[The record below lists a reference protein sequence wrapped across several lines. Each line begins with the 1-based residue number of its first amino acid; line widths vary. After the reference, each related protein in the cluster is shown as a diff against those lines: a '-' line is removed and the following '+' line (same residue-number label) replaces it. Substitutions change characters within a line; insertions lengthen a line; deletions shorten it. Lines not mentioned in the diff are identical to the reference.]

1 MAKKVSRIIS
11 VSILALALI
20 AVLMALRAPSATLV
34 PVSAQDVKSFDEKIL
49 SLEQAHQQGVSQTA
63 HITETELTSKLQ
75 QGLDEIPPDGGTV
88 VLKAASVHL
97 EGDGFVGVFTL
108 DASGK
113 ELYLTMTG
121 TLGVLDGRLQIQP
134 STAKLGSLPIPAMA
148 FRHFCKDSLTL
159 PRPASACGFLNSSRT
174 CISKTASCWCKRNDQ
189 PKPAP
194 RREWASR
201 TPREF

>member
-1 MAKKVSRIIS
+1 MAKKVSRVIS

-34 PVSAQDVKSFDEKIL
+34 PVSAQDVKSFDEKIV
-49 SLEQAHQQGVSQTA
+49 SLGQAHQQGSPHTV

-75 QGLDEIPPDGGTV
+75 QGLDEIPPDGGAV
-88 VLKAASVHL
+88 VLKAASVQL

-121 TLGVLDGRLQIQP
+121 TLGVLDGRLQILP
-134 STAKLGSLPIPAMA
+134 STAKLGSLPIPGVA
-148 FRHFCKDSLTL
+148 FRRILQRQFDTPETRERLRLPEFIKDVHIENGELL
-159 PRPASACGFLNSSRT
+159 VEA
-174 CISKTASCWCKRNDQ
+174 Q
-189 PKPAP
+189 
-194 RREWASR
+194 
-201 TPREF
+201 

>member
-34 PVSAQDVKSFDEKIL
+34 PVSAQDVKAFDEKIL
-49 SLEQAHQQGVSQTA
+49 SLEQAHQQGVSHTA
-63 HITETELTSKLQ
+63 HIREAELTSKLQ
-75 QGLDEIPPDGGTV
+75 QGLDEIPPDRGAI
-88 VLKAASVHL
+88 VLKAASVQL
-97 EGDGFVGVFTL
+97 EGGGFVGVFTL

-148 FRHFCKDSLTL
+148 FRHVLQKQFDSPETRERLRLPEFIKDVHIENGELLVET
-159 PRPASACGFLNSSRT
+159 R
-174 CISKTASCWCKRNDQ
+174 
-189 PKPAP
+189 
-194 RREWASR
+194 
-201 TPREF
+201 

>member
-11 VSILALALI
+11 ISILVLALI

-34 PVSAQDVKSFDEKIL
+34 PASAQDAKSFDEKIL
-49 SLEQAHQQGVSQTA
+49 SLEQAHLQGAPHTA
-63 HITETELTSKLQ
+63 HFTEAELSSKLQ

-88 VLKAASVHL
+88 VLKAASVQL

-121 TLGVLDGRLQIQP
+121 TLGVNDGRLQIQP
-134 STAKLGSLPIPAMA
+134 SSAKLGSLPIPAMA
-148 FRHFCKDSLTL
+148 FRRILARQFDSPQTRERLRLPDFIKDVHIENGELL
-159 PRPASACGFLNSSRT
+159 VEA
-174 CISKTASCWCKRNDQ
+174 Q
-189 PKPAP
+189 
-194 RREWASR
+194 
-201 TPREF
+201 

>member
-34 PVSAQDVKSFDEKIL
+34 PVSAQDIESFDEKIL
-49 SLEQAHQQGVSQTA
+49 SLEQAHPQGATQTV

-75 QGLDEIPPDGGTV
+75 QGLDEIPPNGGTV

-97 EGDGFVGVFTL
+97 EGDGFVGIFTL

-113 ELYLTMTG
+113 DLYLTLTG
-121 TLGVLDGRLQIQP
+121 TLGVLDGRLQIEP
-134 STAKLGSLPIPAMA
+134 STAKLGNLPIPAMA
-148 FRHFCKDSLTL
+148 FRHILQRQFNSPETGERLRLPDFIKDVHIENGELL
-159 PRPASACGFLNSSRT
+159 VEG
-174 CISKTASCWCKRNDQ
+174 Q
-189 PKPAP
+189 
-194 RREWASR
+194 
-201 TPREF
+201 

>member
-34 PVSAQDVKSFDEKIL
+34 PVSAQDIESFDEKIL
-49 SLEQAHQQGVSQTA
+49 SLEQAHPQGATQTV

-75 QGLDEIPPDGGTV
+75 QGLDEIPPNGGTV

-97 EGDGFVGVFTL
+97 EGDGFVGIFTL

-113 ELYLTMTG
+113 DLYLTLTG

-134 STAKLGSLPIPAMA
+134 SSAELGRLPIPSMV
-148 FRHFCKDSLTL
+148 FHRILQRQFDSPETRERLRLPDFIKDVHIENGELL
-159 PRPASACGFLNSSRT
+159 VQG
-174 CISKTASCWCKRNDQ
+174 
-189 PKPAP
+189 
-194 RREWASR
+194 
-201 TPREF
+201 